1 MREVLGGAGDD
12 PGQNLDRAIRLGC
25 TPNESNQRLR
35 LIHLNDRSSAAR
47 PVDAWSEG
55 GGYGANRWSIAGAQE
70 AVKGS
75 RADFLF
81 RILSTRVEP
90 ILSGPAP
97 TRVVGSACIDCYG
110 ARGREEGLGMED
122 QAFASTT
129 ELAAQIRGRRVGCV
143 ELLDFYLA
151 RAQRHNPALNA
162 IVVWQVDQA
171 RERARAADAALARG
185 ERWGPLHGIPMTVK
199 ESFNVA
205 GLPTTFGNPLWKDN
219 IAAGNAFLIDRL
231 LQAGA
236 IVFGKTNVPYMLGDA
251 QSYNDIYGTTNN
263 PWDPA
268 RSPGGS
274 SGGEAAALAAGL
286 SALGAGSDIAGSLRN
301 PAHYCGIYA
310 HKPTWGLISTRGHA
324 PPGIMTPT
332 DISVVGPMA
341 RSAQDLDL
349 ALHALAGPDLL
360 QQAAWRVELP
370 APRHRG
376 LGEFRVAVRASSP
389 LCRIDTSAS
398 DLFDQAVAAIARAG
412 AAVDNAARPDIDD
425 EEHQRLFMLLLRAA
439 TASRMRDEDFAQQ
452 QEIAAT
458 LSDDDISDRAA
469 VARGATLLHRAW
481 GAANE
486 ARTKLRYAWR
496 EFFTRFDV
504 LLTPVA
510 ATAAFRHDHNPS
522 RDERTVDVN
531 GKRAPY
537 AEQLFFAGFASL
549 SYLPAT
555 VAPIGFTAEGLPV
568 GLQIIGPEG
577 EDPTTIEFAR
587 LLGSE
592 IGGFMPPPAFQ

>member
-1 MREVLGGAGDD
+1 V
-12 PGQNLDRAIRLGC
+12 
-25 TPNESNQRLR
+25 
-35 LIHLNDRSSAAR
+35 NDR
-47 PVDAWSEG
+47 
-55 GGYGANRWSIAGAQE
+55 
-70 AVKGS
+70 
-75 RADFLF
+75 
-81 RILSTRVEP
+81 
-90 ILSGPAP
+90 
-97 TRVVGSACIDCYG
+97 
-110 ARGREEGLGMED
+110 
-122 QAFASTT
+122 AFASAS
-129 ELAAQIRGRRVGCV
+129 ELSGEIRDRRIGCA

-151 RAQRHNPALNA
+151 RAEAHNPGLNA

-185 ERWGPLHGIPMTVK
+185 ERWGPLHGVPMTVK

-205 GLPTTFGNPLWKDN
+205 GLPTTFGNPLWKNN

-231 LQAGA
+231 LEAGA
-236 IVFGKTNVPYMLGDA
+236 VVYGKTNVPYMLADA

-274 SGGEAAALAAGL
+274 SGGEAAALGAGL
-286 SALGAGSDIAGSLRN
+286 AALGAGSDIAGSLRN

-341 RSAQDLDL
+341 RHAEDLDL
-349 ALHALAGPDLL
+349 ALRVLAGPDLL
-360 QQAAWRVELP
+360 QRAAWRVELP
-370 APRHRG
+370 PPRRRR
-376 LGEFRVAVRASSP
+376 LGEFRVAVWASSP
-389 LCRIDTSAS
+389 LCRIDASVS
-398 DLFDQAVAAIARAG
+398 DLFDRAIAAVARTGAR
-412 AAVDNAARPDIDD
+412 VDDAARPVIAD
-425 EEHQRLFMLLLRAA
+425 EEHHRLFMLLLRAA
-439 TASRMRDEDFAQQ
+439 TASRMRDEDFAKQ

-458 LSDDDISDRAA
+458 ISDDDLSDRAA

-481 GAANE
+481 GSANE
-486 ARTKLRYAWR
+486 ARTKLRYAWH

-510 ATAAFRHDHNPS
+510 ATAAFPHDHNPN
-522 RDERTVDVN
+522 RDERLVNVN
-531 GKRAPY
+531 GRSVPY
-537 AEQLFFAGFASL
+537 AEQLFFAGLASL

-555 VAPIGFTAEGLPV
+555 AAPIGLTAEGLPT

-587 LLGSE
+587 LLASE
-592 IGGFMPPPAFQ
+592 IGGFMPPPKYT